1 MEYIDLTDDVIE
13 IENEKNFWDHIA
25 NIQNILKLWKQRNLT
40 IEGREN
46 RCL

>member
-1 MEYIDLTDDVIE
+1 MECIDLMDDVIK
-13 IENEKNFWDHIA
+13 IENEKNFWDHIV

>member
-1 MEYIDLTDDVIE
+1 MECIGLTDDE
-13 IENEKNFWDHIA
+13 TKKNFLNHIV
-25 NIQNILKLWKQRNLT
+25 NIQNILKLWKLRNLT